1 MPIGLEVPRTR
12 VRRPTRILTPYQRT
26 ALSLSMM
33 DTFTIGQLAHSA
45 GVNIETVRYYERR
58 GILRDPPRS
67 DSGYRQYSADDLWR
81 LQLIAR
87 AKRLGF
93 TLSEIASLVA
103 GSDSG
108 DTAESIVAMAR
119 TKLQELDERRRAL
132 DETRSRLTRL
142 MVICE
147 DPKSEDCMSLRIVG

>member
-1 MPIGLEVPRTR
+1 MGAERAPRTACR
-12 VRRPTRILTPYQRT
+12 APHLLTPYQRT
-26 ALSLSMM
+26 AFSLS
-33 DTFTIGQLAHSA
+33 TVGAFTIGQLAHSA

-58 GILRDPPRS
+58 GLLRDPPRS

-81 LQLIAR
+81 LQFIAR

-93 TLSEIASLVA
+93 TLSEIARLVEH
-103 GSDSG
+103 GDSG

-119 TKLQELDERRRAL
+119 TKLQELDDRHKAL

-147 DPKSEDCMSLRIVG
+147 DPKSEDCMSLRVLG

>member
-1 MPIGLEVPRTR
+1 MV
-12 VRRPTRILTPYQRT
+12 
-26 ALSLSMM
+26 

-81 LQLIAR
+81 LQFIAR

-132 DETRSRLTRL
+132 DETRSLLTRL

-147 DPKSEDCMSLRIVG
+147 DPKSDD